1 MKNYILFLMLLILNN
16 RLQPSAITYELNG
29 GRFGDNLSTYC
40 KAKIFSYKYDIPLLY
55 KLFEYSDQLTMH
67 NEETLLTSDM
77 KNQFDAI
84 IKVNTEDDIKKN
96 KNKNV
101 LLVTN
106 FYTPAPGL
114 YEYGFTNPEKAADI
128 KLLLTPINPPPSIE
142 KNNNEVTIALHVR
155 KGGGFD
161 APLASEK
168 ITKKPQFADQQWP
181 TKFPPDKYY
190 IDQLRMIKKL
200 IGDEK
205 KIIVYLF
212 TDDKDP
218 ARLVEKY
225 QKELIDLNLEFRYR
239 TSGNSHKAN
248 VVEDFYMMGQCD
260 CLIRSASLLAR
271 ACQLVGTHQIII
283 YPIQGYWVD
292 DTLIINPVGIIMRK

>member
-1 MKNYILFLMLLILNN
+1 
-16 RLQPSAITYELNG
+16 
-29 GRFGDNLSTYC
+29 
-40 KAKIFSYKYDIPLLY
+40 
-55 KLFEYSDQLTMH
+55 MH

-161 APLASEK
+161 APLASEQ
-168 ITKKPQFADQQWP
+168 ITKKPVQYADQKWP
-181 TKFPPDKYY
+181 TKQFPPDNY
-190 IDQLRMIKKL
+190 IDQLMMIRKLLGNEKKL
-200 IGDEK
+200 I
-205 KIIVYLF
+205 IYLF
-212 TDDKDP
+212 TDDP
-218 ARLVEKY
+218 NPERLVTRYQEKLHVIRF
-225 QKELIDLNLEFRYR
+225 KFRYR
-239 TSGNSHKAN
+239 TSGDSHKAN
-248 VVEDFYMMGQCD
+248 VVEDFYMMGQCE

-292 DTLIINPVGIIMRK
+292 DTLIINPVGIIIRK